1 MSDHPI
7 EGMMS
12 NTMDKIKQMVDVN
25 TIIGDPI
32 TCPDGTMI
40 IPVSK
45 VTYGFAAGGSDFPT
59 KNVNQKDLF
68 GGGSGAGIT
77 ISPVAFL
84 SVSNG
89 DVKLLQVEPFQN
101 STDRVIGMV
110 PEVVDKISALF
121 KKSEGRSSR
130 KSRKEEDSPVEEV
143 ALEDPVI

>member
-45 VTYGFAAGGSDFPT
+45 GTYGFAAGGSDFPT
-59 KNVNQKDLF
+59 K
-68 GGGSGAGIT
+68 
-77 ISPVAFL
+77 
-84 SVSNG
+84 
-89 DVKLLQVEPFQN
+89 
-101 STDRVIGMV
+101 
-110 PEVVDKISALF
+110 KIYL
-121 KKSEGRSSR
+121 
-130 KSRKEEDSPVEEV
+130 VEE
-143 ALEDPVI
+143 AEPVSPFLQWHFCL